1 MAKVKIYDGSSW
13 VELLK
18 SSDISA
24 WAKASSKPSYSFS
37 EISSRGEALL
47 DWGGR
52 SIGGVTPV
60 GAALSTEHSANRLAF
75 INGSLITAE
84 YSSNGGS
91 SWTEYTATA
100 SEKSQFC
107 TQTRSFPVGR
117 PNTSTEI
124 TVDQSKTRFTI
135 TAQNG
140 SDPSG
145 RVYTDPRK
153 MLVYVSTA
161 TPLELLI
168 EYRSGT
174 NYKNNGS
181 WSTFGTYMVGG
192 WSGWNDI
199 PLILDT
205 LGGSS
210 SQTGN
215 TWQLRLTFTV
225 KTKNSSYP
233 KQASVEGIRIYGS
246 NYWAVPSTYALT
258 GHMYTFDMSKNV
270 AFPAGVSATSFAEN
284 GTALSSKYLALSGG
298 TLTSTSSDTPLYIK
312 GNNNS
317 GSYIGFRLQNGTTVG
332 YLGVNSSNQPVFYK
346 SNPQRIAL
354 YSELPTK
361 SSWNYDDT
369 YLKLTGGNVTGDLA
383 LCNSEGGSSPRL
395 TFQRGTLTDT
405 YNDWS
410 IYDSGGYLYIQ
421 QRGYGST
428 AWETRATFTQS
439 GVSFAGSISENGS
452 ALSEKYQAKGSYLSS
467 VSINGTSGSSFT
479 LNGSNLNVSSSD
491 QTKISAAISALQTT
505 AAGLSSAYAIDVTET
520 DSNNANCYNK
530 IFNDDV
536 TGNIIEALNDYFVAN
551 ITVGGSIPSGTHGAS
566 YASNSAALAY
576 IKTAGGTN
584 VLLSSLKV
592 GDTIFLRQTNLPD
605 VWVTEV
611 SGVGTSTLTIGFSVL
626 EPFKL
631 VWGAIYDVPESF
643 TPSSHSHG
651 NITNSGTITST
662 AVTSATGVLVYD
674 SNNKIQRAT
683 AANARAIIGAGTGNG
698 TVTSVR
704 VQAGTGLSSSTSTA
718 QSGSLDTTISIA
730 SGYKLPTTTE
740 WNGKQNTLTA
750 QTAYSAKGS
759 ATKVPQITTNSL
771 GQVTGITEV
780 PITNTKTYKHDI
792 AITDS
797 SNSYIINFTAYSNT
811 STALTVTGA
820 IQLLFN
826 KPPAVASGNRLS
838 AWAKSSVPLSIVKV
852 EWTQSYFY
860 PRAIL
865 AAVTYSGNNLT
876 SFTIRPM
883 EGAMDFDGYNMRI
896 SLFTS
901 DVAFTVSNLS
911 ISDTV
916 TEC

>member
-24 WAKASSKPSYSFS
+24 WAKASSKPTYTYS
-37 EISSRGEALL
+37 E
-47 DWGGR
+47 
-52 SIGGVTPV
+52 V
-60 GAALSTEHSANRLAF
+60 GAAAASHTHSYA
-75 INGSLITAE
+75 
-84 YSSNGGS
+84 GS
-91 SWTEYTATA
+91 SSAGGAANESKKIAIRFYKSSETATA
-100 SEKSQFC
+100 AGYYKICSITHISWAYCAFTMLVNNSYSGTKFNTIFDVRCADNATTLNSFAFHIIGGDDISSKLAYVNTKSGDNITKIDIYMRC
-107 TQTRSFPVGR
+107 SRYEHPSFYLIAINESPILSLNETNWGSTPDLPDNSTVTGYAT
-117 PNTSTEI
+117 NTIVASNALKLN
-124 TVDQSKTRFTI
+124 DQSASYYLNYNNLTNKPTIPTVSNATI
-135 TAQNG
+135 TI
-140 SDPSG
+140 
-145 RVYTDPRK
+145 K
-153 MLVYVSTA
+153 
-161 TPLELLI
+161 
-168 EYRSGT
+168 
-174 NYKNNGS
+174 
-181 WSTFGTYMVGG
+181 
-192 WSGWNDI
+192 
-199 PLILDT
+199 
-205 LGGSS
+205 
-210 SQTGN
+210 QTGLSD
-215 TWQLRLTFTV
+215 QTFT
-225 KTKNSSYP
+225 
-233 KQASVEGIRIYGS
+233 
-246 NYWAVPSTYALT
+246 L
-258 GHMYTFDMSKNV
+258 
-270 AFPAGVSATSFAEN
+270 
-284 GTALSSKYLALSGG
+284 
-298 TLTSTSSDTPLYIK
+298 
-312 GNNNS
+312 
-317 GSYIGFRLQNGTTVG
+317 
-332 YLGVNSSNQPVFYK
+332 
-346 SNPQRIAL
+346 
-354 YSELPTK
+354 
-361 SSWNYDDT
+361 
-369 YLKLTGGNVTGDLA
+369 
-383 LCNSEGGSSPRL
+383 
-395 TFQRGTLTDT
+395 
-405 YNDWS
+405 
-410 IYDSGGYLYIQ
+410 
-421 QRGYGST
+421 
-428 AWETRATFTQS
+428 
-439 GVSFAGSISENGS
+439 NGS
-452 ALSEKYQAKGSYLSS
+452 ATTITLVDNNTTYSAGTGLTLSNNQFSVSAANVSTMLNLLGTGYSTPVDADYYISQYVGGGTSTTTYHRRPMSALWSYVKEKADSVYQAKGSYLSS

-505 AAGLSSAYAIDVTET
+505 AAGLSSGYAIDVTET
-520 DSNNANCYNK
+520 DNNNANCYNK

-551 ITVGGSIPSGTHGAS
+551 ITVGGSIPSGTHGSS
-566 YASNSAALAY
+566 YANNSAASAY
-576 IKTAGGTN
+576 IKTIGGTN

-718 QSGSLDTTISIA
+718 QSSSLDTIISIA

-740 WNGKQNTLTA
+740 WNGKQNSLTT